1 MSALARDLQAARETE
16 ALATETGLFM
26 YAFTADE
33 IMSLRR
39 QLLPNRM
46 AHHDTPG
53 EARLRQ
59 HVNNIKKRRGERTM
73 D

>member
-1 MSALARDLQAARETE
+1 MRRGAREP
-16 ALATETGLFM
+16 LMPGHLF
-26 YAFTADE
+26 AFNADE
-33 IMSLRR
+33 IISLRR

-46 AHHDTPG
+46 ARHDTPG

>member
-1 MSALARDLQAARETE
+1 ML
-16 ALATETGLFM
+16 TETSYGKGVEGATL
-26 YAFTADE
+26 YVFTADE

-46 AHHDTPG
+46 ARHDTPG

-59 HVNNIKKRRGERTM
+59 HVNSIKKRRGERTM

>member
-1 MSALARDLQAARETE
+1 MSFDKTACCGRTAPLMPGRL
-16 ALATETGLFM
+16 

-33 IMSLRR
+33 IMDLRR

-46 AHHDTPG
+46 AHHDTKG
-53 EARLRQ
+53 ESRLRQ

>member
-16 ALATETGLFM
+16 ALDTETGLFM
-26 YAFTADE
+26 YAFTAEE

-46 AHHDTPG
+46 AHHDTSG

-59 HVNNIKKRRGERTM
+59 HVNSIKKRRGEKAM